1 MFQGI
6 FFKTLKSLTLTKS
19 EYDITYLQS
28 FFSFKYSIL
37 VIIYMF
43 IRRIHKPIIIAP
55 RGEINPGALEIKSF
69 KKKIYLFFFKTL
81 SFHRRIIFHST
92 NEKETMYLKN
102 FWSTSKDCANI
113 KS

>member
-1 MFQGI
+1 MGSNYI
-6 FFKTLKSLTLTKS
+6 YYVSRNFFKTLKSLTLTKS

-28 FFSFKYSIL
+28 FFFSFKYSIL

-69 KKKIYLFFFKTL
+69 KKKDLFIFLKPYLF
-81 SFHRRIIFHST
+81 I
-92 NEKETMYLKN
+92 EE
-102 FWSTSKDCANI
+102 
-113 KS
+113 